1 MGLDIS
7 DVEKPASATRI
18 LVTDISTITL
28 MFPRFMQHTQRRHR
42 NENVILK
49 IKKLST

>member
-18 LVTDISTITL
+18 FATDIRTITL
-28 MFPRFMQHTQRRHR
+28 TCSRCMQRTQRRHR
-42 NENVILK
+42 NENV
-49 IKKLST
+49 